1 MSEFSP
7 KAETKDMEFVT
18 TSPEVKG
25 AGKEADPCPM

>member
-18 TSPEVKG
+18 ASPEVP
-25 AGKEADPCPM
+25 AERRNNA

>member
-18 TSPEVKG
+18 TSPEVPVERRNY
-25 AGKEADPCPM
+25 A

>member
-18 TSPEVKG
+18 TSPEVP
-25 AGKEADPCPM
+25 AERRNYAEIL